1 MLNDFI
7 YRLRALFARQSVER
21 ELEEELQYHLQR
33 EAEKYRKAGAE
44 PEEAMRRARLAI
56 GGPEQVGQ
64 RCREARGTKLIDD
77 LLQDLRYGL
86 RTLSKSP
93 GFTIVTVLTLALGIG
108 ACTAIFSVVNAVLI
122 RSLPYGDAKQ
132 LVYLFTPIPRLK
144 VPADSMTP
152 SNADFFDLKKKTHSF
167 SAMTDFDQSV
177 YTVTT
182 EGGNTQLGAGRVD
195 EDFFST
201 LQALPELG
209 RTIDANDNNPGHD
222 SVAII
227 SHGLWQ
233 SMFAGS
239 MDVLTKSLQLDGRSY
254 RIIGVMP
261 ANFQYPHVTDIPYLD
276 PRIPATQ
283 LWIPLGLSP
292 QQKANRDDS
301 AGWAIA
307 RLKQGVPVE
316 QAQADVRAIMVRL
329 DLLHDPFTRGSQAFL
344 KPFLE
349 ISVGP
354 VRPLMWILLG
364 AVSMV
369 LVIACGN
376 AANLLLARAAGRT
389 HELGMRAALGAGRGR
404 IIRQML
410 TESLLLGLA
419 GGSTG
424 IALASLLLHL
434 LLRMNPGNIP
444 RLADASLDS
453 RVLLF
458 CMALSILTS
467 LVFGSLPALA
477 AARLNLAEF
486 LKSGGSR
493 GTVGS
498 HTRLHDGLIVAEIG
512 LVVIL
517 LAGAGLLLR
526 SYVNV
531 MAVDTGFAQST
542 VSLRIDLNDRYK
554 PQQRTLFFEDLIAK
568 IGSLRGVQAV
578 GAIDGLPL
586 TPFENFTI
594 VWVDGYANRKDQ
606 LVSVFGATSSH
617 YFSAMN
623 TPLIQGRFFTDDES
637 TGGNQPVIVNQAF
650 ADTYFAGRNPIGR
663 QISLHFPHP
672 SPYTVVGVV
681 ANQRSKLEESAVPQ
695 VYHPFS
701 GEPTA
706 YIAIRSVL
714 PPREVA
720 AGVRAIL
727 RTADPNLV
735 FSDFHTMGELVSEAA
750 ARRRFQ
756 MNLLTAFALMAL
768 LLGMVGI
775 YGLLAYSVKQRTA
788 EIGLRIALGASRGHV
803 LRMILRQGLLL
814 TLFGLLL
821 GLSGALALTRVLTSS
836 LFGVSAL
843 DPITFAAVP
852 ALLLLV
858 TIAACLVPARRAA
871 KVDPMRTLR
880 YE

>member
-1 MLNDFI
+1 MLNDLI
-7 YRLRALFARQSVER
+7 YRLRALFARQSVEH
-21 ELEEELQYHLQR
+21 ELQEELQYHLER
-33 EAEKYRKAGAE
+33 EAEKYRKAGVE
-44 PEEAMRRARLAI
+44 PEEAMRRARLAL
-56 GGPEQVGQ
+56 GGPEQVRQ
-64 RCREARGTKLIDD
+64 QCRETRGTMLVDD
-77 LLQDLRYGL
+77 LMQDLRYSL
-86 RTLSKSP
+86 RTLSNSP

-122 RSLPYGDAKQ
+122 RSLPYGDARQ
-132 LVYLFTPIPRLK
+132 LVILFTPIPRLNL
-144 VPADSMTP
+144 PADSMTP
-152 SNADFFDLKKKTHSF
+152 SYADFFDLKRQTHSF
-167 SAMTDFDQSV
+167 AAMTDFDQSV
-177 YTVTT
+177 YTIKLGD
-182 EGGNTQLGAGRVD
+182 ENTQVGAARVD

-201 LQALPELG
+201 LQSFPELG
-209 RTIDANDNNPGHD
+209 RTIDATDNLPGHE
-222 SVAII
+222 SVVII
-227 SHGLWQ
+227 SHALWQ
-233 SMFAGS
+233 STFAGS

-283 LWIPLGLSP
+283 LWVPLALSP

-307 RLKQGVPVE
+307 RLKQGVAVP
-316 QAQADVRAIMVRL
+316 QAQADVRAIMARL
-329 DLLHDPFTRGSQAFL
+329 DLLHDPFTQGSQAFL

-354 VRPLMWILLG
+354 VKPLMWLLLG
-364 AVSMV
+364 AVSLV
-369 LVIACGN
+369 LMIACGN

-389 HELGMRAALGAGRGR
+389 HELSMRAALGAGRGR

-419 GGSTG
+419 GGCAG
-424 IALASLLLHL
+424 VALASLLLHL

-467 LVFGSLPALA
+467 LLFGSLPALA
-477 AARLNLAEF
+477 ATRLNLAEF

-493 GTVGS
+493 GAVGS

-512 LVVIL
+512 LVVVL

-531 MAVDTGFAQST
+531 MSVDTGFAQST
-542 VSLRIDLNDRYK
+542 VSLRIDLNDRYQ
-554 PQQRTLFFEDLIAK
+554 PQQRAPFFQDLIAR
-568 IGSLRGVQAV
+568 IGSLPGVKAV

-586 TPFENFTI
+586 TPFDNFTI
-594 VWVDGYANRKDQ
+594 VEVDGYANRKDQ
-606 LVSVFGATSSH
+606 LVSVLDASSH

-623 TPLIQGRFFTDDES
+623 TPLIQGRFFTDDEGA
-637 TGGNQPVIVNQAF
+637 GGNQPVIVNQAF

-681 ANQRSKLEESAVPQ
+681 ANQRSKLEQSAVPQ
-695 VYHPFS
+695 AYHSFA

-706 YIAIRSVL
+706 YMAIRSTL
-714 PPREVA
+714 PPSKVA

-788 EIGLRIALGASRGHV
+788 EIGVRIALGASRGHV
-803 LRMILRQGLLL
+803 LRMILRQGLQL
-814 TLFGLLL
+814 TLVGLLL
-821 GLSGALALTRVLTSS
+821 GLAGSLVLTRVLASS
-836 LFGVSAL
+836 LFGVSAF

-852 ALLLLV
+852 MLLCLV